1 MTLLGQILFWG
12 LLFGIP
18 CLCIIAFIVNDNDLD
33 NLFCRI
39 LKGIFCTILC
49 ELLFISVFGAI
60 VCISYDVS
68 KSYIPI
74 DSTYVQ
80 QRIYTNLV
88 DTNSND
94 FLMIVKNGKEGY
106 KTYNF
111 YVKNSNN
118 IFELDEVK
126 TDNFNVVYADTQYP
140 YIEYHRQAQ
149 THPTKFLWILEKDS
163 CITDDLDGL
172 YRRGTIYL
180 PNIN

>member
-1 MTLLGQILFWG
+1 MTVLGMILFWG

-18 CLCIIAFIVNDNDLD
+18 CLCIITSIVDDNDL
-33 NLFCRI
+33 NSIFCRI
-39 LKGIFCTILC
+39 LKGIFFSIGF
-49 ELLFISVFGAI
+49 ELLFIITFGAI
-60 VCISYDVS
+60 VAISYDSS

-74 DSTYVQ
+74 DSTCVQ

-94 FLMIVKNGKEGY
+94 FLISIKNENNY

-111 YVKNSNN
+111 YVKDSNN
-118 IFELDEVK
+118 IFTLDEVK
-126 TDNFNVVYADTQYP
+126 TDNFNVVYVDTQYP

-149 THPTKFLWILEKDS
+149 THPTKFLWLLEKDS

>member
-1 MTLLGQILFWG
+1 MTVLGMILFWG

-18 CLCIIAFIVNDNDLD
+18 CLCIIAYVVDEDLD
-33 NLFCRI
+33 CLFYRV
-39 LKGIFCTILC
+39 LKGICLTIVC
-49 ELLFISVFGAI
+49 ELLFIIVFGAI
-60 VCISYDVS
+60 VTISYDSS

-74 DSTYVQ
+74 DSTCVQ

-94 FLMIVKNGKEGY
+94 FLISIKNENKC

-111 YVKNSNN
+111 YVKDSNN
-118 IFELDEVK
+118 IFTLDEVK
-126 TDNFNVVYADTQYP
+126 TDNFNIVYSDIQYP
-140 YIEYHRQAQ
+140 YIEYHRQAKI
-149 THPTKFLWILEKDS
+149 HPTKFLWILEKDS

-180 PNIN
+180 PKK

>member
-1 MTLLGQILFWG
+1 MTVLGMILFWG

-18 CLCIIAFIVNDNDLD
+18 CLCIIAYVVDEDLD
-33 NLFCRI
+33 CLFLRI
-39 LKGIFCTILC
+39 LKGIFLTIVC
-49 ELLFISVFGAI
+49 ELLFIIAFGAI
-60 VCISYDVS
+60 VTISYDSS

-74 DSTYVQ
+74 DSTCVQ

-94 FLMIVKNGKEGY
+94 FLISIKNENKY

-111 YVKNSNN
+111 YVKDSND
-118 IFELDEVK
+118 IFTLDEVK
-126 TDNFNVVYADTQYP
+126 TDNFNIVYSDIQYP
-140 YIEYHRQAQ
+140 YIEYHKQAKI
-149 THPTKFLWILEKDS
+149 HPTKFLWILEKDS

-180 PNIN
+180 PKK

>member
-1 MTLLGQILFWG
+1 MTVLGMILFWG

-18 CLCIIAFIVNDNDLD
+18 CLCIITSIIDDNNLD
-33 NLFCRI
+33 GIFFRI
-39 LKGIFCTILC
+39 FKGIFFTIAC
-49 ELLFISVFGAI
+49 ELLFIIVFGAI
-60 VCISYDVS
+60 VTISYDSS

-74 DSTYVQ
+74 DSTCVQ

-94 FLMIVKNGKEGY
+94 FLISIKNENEY
-106 KTYNF
+106 KTYSF
-111 YVKNSNN
+111 YVKDSNN
-118 IFELDEVK
+118 IFTLDEVK

>member
-1 MTLLGQILFWG
+1 MTVLGMILFWG

-18 CLCIIAFIVNDNDLD
+18 CLCIIAYVVDATDLD
-33 NLFCRI
+33 CLFYRV

-49 ELLFISVFGAI
+49 EALFICVFGAI
-60 VCISYDVS
+60 VCISYDRS

-80 QRIYTNLV
+80 QRIYTNLI

-94 FLMIVKNGKEGY
+94 FLMIVKNGNGGY

-111 YVKNSNN
+111 YVKDSNN
-118 IFELDEVK
+118 IFTLDEVK
-126 TDNFNVVYADTQYP
+126 TDNFNIVYSDIQYP
-140 YIEYHRQAQ
+140 YIEYHRQAN

-163 CITDDLDGL
+163 CITDDLEGL

>member
-1 MTLLGQILFWG
+1 MTVLGMILFWG

-18 CLCIIAFIVNDNDLD
+18 CLCIIAYVVDDSNLD
-33 NLFCRI
+33 CLFHRI
-39 LKGIFCTILC
+39 LKGIFLTVVC
-49 ELLFISVFGAI
+49 ELLFILVFGAI
-60 VCISYDVS
+60 VCISFDSS

-74 DSTYVQ
+74 DSTCVQ

-94 FLMIVKNGKEGY
+94 FLISIKNENEY

-111 YVKNSNN
+111 YVKDSNN
-118 IFELDEVK
+118 IFTLDEVK
-126 TDNFNVVYADTQYP
+126 TDNFNIVYSDIQYP
-140 YIEYHRQAQ
+140 YMEYHRQANI
-149 THPTKFLWILEKDS
+149 HPTKFLWILEKDS

-172 YRRGTIYL
+172 YRKGTIYL

>member
-1 MTLLGQILFWG
+1 MTVLGMILFWG

-18 CLCIIAFIVNDNDLD
+18 CLCIITSIIDSNDLD
-33 NLFCRI
+33 CLFYRV
-39 LKGIFCTILC
+39 LKGIFLTIVC
-49 ELLFISVFGAI
+49 ELLFILVFGAI
-60 VCISYDVS
+60 VCISYDSS

-74 DSTYVQ
+74 DSTCVQ

-94 FLMIVKNGKEGY
+94 FLISIKNENEY

-111 YVKNSNN
+111 YVKDSNN
-118 IFELDEVK
+118 IFTLDEVK
-126 TDNFNVVYADTQYP
+126 TDNFNIVYSDIQYP
-140 YIEYHRQAQ
+140 YMEYHRQANI
-149 THPTKFLWILEKDS
+149 HPTKFLWILEKDS

-172 YRRGTIYL
+172 YRKGTIYL